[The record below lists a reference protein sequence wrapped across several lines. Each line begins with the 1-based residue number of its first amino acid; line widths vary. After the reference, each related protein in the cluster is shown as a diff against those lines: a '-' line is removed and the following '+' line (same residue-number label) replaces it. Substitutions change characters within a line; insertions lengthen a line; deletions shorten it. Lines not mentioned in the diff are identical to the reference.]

1 MHDPLADG
9 EPISKRELELLTLTR
24 MRWLMTS
31 LLIVVFFFH
40 CFDRFV
46 MRIDSLP
53 FFEDRNCPPDYL
65 VIIQSIRKGSFL
77 AMLPIV
83 WLCLRSTFETRYVRV
98 LLELATCSVG
108 GMVLLSE
115 DVVSG
120 SLFFASFAYASQ
132 KLYIS
137 YLLIGFFLWF
147 FIQVTRL
154 KLSFNGPRSRWK
166 FAMADWLSFVF
177 VLSLMV
183 LGGCYL
189 FPGLWWNPRWIFAQM
204 IGKNWITYAAG
215 AGLVTLALG
224 CFFSHSKRVYRC
236 LFVVALVALPLFGKL
251 WLQIARVEV
260 DTHILWV
267 AWTVSGFAFVFTVML
282 CFPFLTASPQT

>member
-9 EPISKRELELLTLTR
+9 EAISKRGLELLTLTR
-24 MRWLMTS
+24 MRWLVTS

-46 MRIDSLP
+46 MRTDSLP

-65 VIIQSIRKGSFL
+65 VTIQSIRQGSFL

-83 WLCLRSTFETRYVRV
+83 WFCLRSNFETRFVRV

-120 SLFFASFAYASQ
+120 SLVLASFVYASL
-132 KLYIS
+132 KIYVA
-137 YLLIGFFLWF
+137 YLFIGFFLRF

-183 LGGCYL
+183 WAVCYL
-189 FPGLWWNPRWIFAQM
+189 FPGLWWNPRWIFGQM

-215 AGLVTLALG
+215 AGLITLALG

-251 WLQIARVEV
+251 WLQIAWGEV
-260 DTHILWV
+260 DTHILWL

-282 CFPFLTASPQT
+282 CFPLLTAPPQT